1 MNVTFKR
8 KGRTDYM
15 GFTWFS
21 VYVDGQPLM
30 KDGVHV
36 AYHCLDKEHA
46 MAVHMEINKTK
57 LNLMKGYKNKVT
69 ETAFLKWYFSDKNDL
84 RDIGYRVYESL
95 MKWGK
100 YSINVK
106 TLYDQCGY
114 IPQHIC
120 KDSDGNNEYDP
131 SEVLL
136 IGEEV
141 TNE

>member
-1 MNVTFKR
+1 M
-8 KGRTDYM
+8 
-15 GFTWFS
+15 
-21 VYVDGQPLM
+21 
-30 KDGVHV
+30 
-36 AYHCLDKEHA
+36 
-46 MAVHMEINKTK
+46 
-57 LNLMKGYKNKVT
+57 KNKVK
-69 ETAFLKWYFSDKNDL
+69 ASDFLKWYFSDNDDL

-100 YSINVK
+100 YSINVQ

-120 KDSDGNNEYDP
+120 EDSDGNNEYDP

-141 TNE
+141 THE